1 VHRGLDEAPG
11 RLNLHTIAYPSPE
24 IQGGVVGH
32 GCGPEIP
39 WLLIW
44 RCCPEGKRHKSPSA
58 IVPRTGPGE
67 RFAKTRLRSSDGMHA
82 WRTAL

>member
-1 VHRGLDEAPG
+1 VYRGLDEAPG

-58 IVPRTGPGE
+58 MAPGTAHGE
-67 RFAKTRLRSSDGMHA
+67 RLAKTGSSSGMGWGLGELR
-82 WRTAL
+82 